1 VRYRAAFVIGV
12 AALALLAG
20 ARDTVS
26 ASPTP
31 ALMTFLDP
39 DDGLSLTMQITP
51 AGPGYGHFVF
61 RVDGR
66 GTYVGE
72 AGSATRSHSSTSVT
86 VNYEGPATFV
96 PTAAGRSSTASVRL
110 QAEIDPAHAKAQATL
125 REAGAQ
131 YHLVAK
137 TPSIAPLQ
145 ALFGTFEDATVRA
158 DARALYSIAS
168 ADIVAHYTPDAFA
181 QALAAQLNSTNRVT
195 ALRRTSTGALQISP
209 TGLSYVIAAYQ
220 ADYRSPTGAVGSAYF
235 DVYFGFDGRDW
246 KLFYTRPR

>member
-1 VRYRAAFVIGV
+1 VIAV
-12 AALALLAG
+12 AALALFAG

-39 DDGLSLTMQITP
+39 DDGLSFTMQVTP
-51 AGPGYGHFVF
+51 SGPGYGHFVF
-61 RVDGR
+61 RADGR
-66 GTYVGE
+66 GTFVGE

-96 PTAAGRSSTASVRL
+96 PTGGGRSSTVAVRL

-137 TPSIAPLQ
+137 APSIGPLQ
-145 ALFGTFEDATVRA
+145 ALLGTFEDAIVRA
-158 DARALYSIAS
+158 DARELYSIAS
-168 ADIVAHYTPDAFA
+168 ADIVTHYTPDAFA
-181 QALAAQLNSTNRVT
+181 QALNAQLNSTNRVT
-195 ALRRTSTGALQISP
+195 DLRRTSTGAIQTSA
-209 TGLSYVIAAYQ
+209 TGLSYVIVTYQ
-220 ADYRSPTGAVGSAYF
+220 VGYRSPAGALGSADF

-246 KLFYTRPR
+246 KLFYTRAR